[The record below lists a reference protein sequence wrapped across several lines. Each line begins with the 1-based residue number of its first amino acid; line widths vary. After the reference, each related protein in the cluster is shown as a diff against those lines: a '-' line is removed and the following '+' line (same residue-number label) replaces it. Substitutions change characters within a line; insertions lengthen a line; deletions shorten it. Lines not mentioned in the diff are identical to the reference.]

1 MKTPRVSPGAGLYL
15 AGLGLCLTV
24 VACNRQ
30 SGAPIQ
36 SGTPIKEETA
46 TAALSDSARI
56 DTATAR
62 ATALRKV
69 PGGKIVKEELEQENG
84 RLIYSFD
91 IKKGAATGVE
101 EVQVDARDGSV
112 VSVEHEDAA
121 KEASEAKKEGAAHQ

>member
-1 MKTPRVSPGAGLYL
+1 MKTPRVSHGAGLYL

-36 SGTPIKEETA
+36 SGGPIKEE

>member
-1 MKTPRVSPGAGLYL
+1 MKTPRVSHGAGLYL

-30 SGAPIQ
+30 SGAPI
-36 SGTPIKEETA
+36 KEE